1 MPVTF
6 SGNDEFG
13 AVIIREGG
21 GIDKLGKGGGGTF
34 RFGKEIFA
42 ICGVFGREAISGGG
56 GVDINA

>member
-1 MPVTF
+1 MPDTF

-13 AVIIREGG
+13 AVIIKEGG
-21 GIDKLGKGGGGTF
+21 GIDKLSKGGGGTF

-42 ICGVFGREAISGGG
+42 ICDVFGSEPIRGGG